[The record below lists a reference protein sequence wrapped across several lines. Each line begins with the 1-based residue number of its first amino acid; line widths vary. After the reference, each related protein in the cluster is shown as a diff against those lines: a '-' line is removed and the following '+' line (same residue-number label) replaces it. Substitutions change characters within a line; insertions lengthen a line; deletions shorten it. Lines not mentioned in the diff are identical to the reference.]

1 MPASPH
7 QQRPNTTEERIREVA
22 LRLFAQKGFP
32 ATSIRDIA
40 SEAGLAV
47 SALYYYVGTK
57 EELLLRIIQETI
69 ETLLR
74 SARPIET
81 MQAPTE
87 QKLAFMVLLHVWF
100 HGTRSQETQ
109 VVNIEYRSL
118 TGDAREEVLALRDS
132 YEGIWRKIVVQGNAE
147 GIFQVAMPK
156 LAAITLIEMGRGI
169 AHWYRPDGVLKLQDI
184 CYAHVD
190 WALSM
195 LRAQRNNMPCRVGD
209 LKLVEPSQLVI
220 SDGE

>member
-7 QQRPNTTEERIREVA
+7 QQRTNATEERIREVA

-74 SARPIET
+74 SARPIEE
-81 MQAPTE
+81 MEAPPE
-87 QKLAFMVLLHVWF
+87 QKLALMVLLHVWF
-100 HGTRSQETQ
+100 HGAHSQETQ

-118 TGDAREEVLALRDS
+118 TGEAQQEVLALRDS
-132 YEGIWRKIVVQGNAE
+132 YESIWRRIVVQGSAE
-147 GIFQVAMPK
+147 GVFQVSMPK

-169 AHWYRPDGVLKLQDI
+169 AHWY
-184 CYAHVD
+184 
-190 WALSM
+190 
-195 LRAQRNNMPCRVGD
+195 
-209 LKLVEPSQLVI
+209 
-220 SDGE
+220 